1 MTLQESLDKIKA
13 RIESSLPKE
22 SVLIMHQATK
32 DLENSGIGNSILKAG
47 TKAPE
52 FHLKNQ
58 DGVIISSTELLK
70 NGPLVIT
77 FYRGVW
83 CPYCNTDLANLKR
96 YTSQLEELNATM
108 VGISPQVPQ
117 YNKQVIDQQRLNF
130 DLLSDTK
137 NKVAN
142 TFGLRWEMINP
153 LRSLYNDKFKISLPN
168 YNGDDSWTLPVPARF
183 IIDVNG
189 LIKYAEFSVDYT
201 KRPNPDVLVEALK
214 KI

>member
-32 DLENSGIGNSILKAG
+32 DLENSGIGKSIIKTG
-47 TKAPE
+47 NKAPE

-130 DLLSDTK
+130 DLLVIQKTRLQIRLAYVGK
-137 NKVAN
+137 
-142 TFGLRWEMINP
+142 
-153 LRSLYNDKFKISLPN
+153 
-168 YNGDDSWTLPVPARF
+168 
-183 IIDVNG
+183 
-189 LIKYAEFSVDYT
+189 
-201 KRPNPDVLVEALK
+201 
-214 KI
+214 